1 MNLFNR
7 LKTDCLIEWEKYV
20 KHRFVESLGN
30 GSLKKESF
38 QNYLRQDYLFLIHYA
53 RAFSLAGAK
62 STTVFD
68 LRHAEAGL
76 SAIINTEI
84 NLHVSYCKHWDISKK
99 NLETCDES
107 FECLAYSRFILDK
120 GFHGNL
126 LDLYVA
132 LSPCMSGYAEI
143 GMALETAKKGNPF
156 ESWIDMYASDA
167 FQIAALNDRKYID
180 DLASR
185 ETISDPRYL
194 ELKSTFKYACK
205 LEANFWS
212 SFL

>member
-68 LRHAEAGL
+68 LRHAEA
-76 SAIINTEI
+76 
-84 NLHVSYCKHWDISKK
+84 
-99 NLETCDES
+99 
-107 FECLAYSRFILDK
+107 
-120 GFHGNL
+120 
-126 LDLYVA
+126 
-132 LSPCMSGYAEI
+132 
-143 GMALETAKKGNPF
+143 
-156 ESWIDMYASDA
+156 
-167 FQIAALNDRKYID
+167 
-180 DLASR
+180 
-185 ETISDPRYL
+185 
-194 ELKSTFKYACK
+194 
-205 LEANFWS
+205 
-212 SFL
+212 